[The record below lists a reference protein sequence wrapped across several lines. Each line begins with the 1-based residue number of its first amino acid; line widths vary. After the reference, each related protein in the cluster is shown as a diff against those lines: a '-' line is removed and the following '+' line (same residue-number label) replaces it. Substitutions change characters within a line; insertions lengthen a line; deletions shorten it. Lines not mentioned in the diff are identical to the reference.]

1 MRAGVRL
8 GKILGIPIFLDYSF
22 FLALIFVTWLLANN
36 VFPDEVQ
43 PDPATAVAWGMAL
56 VGAIVFFTSL
66 LMHELA
72 HSVAARMFGLHV
84 ANITLFVLGGVS
96 QIKEESRSATQEF
109 VIAFV
114 GPLTSA
120 LLGLGFIGLYYAV
133 GSARD
138 VVPQLLLWLGFMNV
152 VIAIFNMIPGFPLD
166 GGRVF
171 RSALW
176 GITGSY
182 DRSTRWAA
190 RVGQAF
196 AALFV
201 LFGAVSVLDL
211 NIGVGSTGFGG
222 LMFVL
227 IGFFLYN
234 AASQALRSLALQRQ
248 LATVHVRDVMS
259 TELRTVDGDA
269 RVRWVAPLR
278 DRLDPRLAYLITRA
292 GTVVGIAT
300 GASLL
305 LLDAARYEAAT
316 MAEVM
321 MPAGKITP
329 IGPEAS
335 GQEALRR
342 LQAENTPVLPVVED
356 GELLGLVGL
365 DQVAAALRADG
376 AGAG

>member
-152 VIAIFNMIPGFPLD
+152 VIAIFNMIPRFPPRRRPRLPIRPL
-166 GGRVF
+166 GHHRLLRPLHPLGRPRGAGLRRPLRPLWRRQRAGPEHRPGLHRLRWPDV
-171 RSALW
+171 RPHRLLSLQRRQPGPALP
-176 GITGSY
+176 GAAA
-182 DRSTRWAA
+182 AA
-190 RVGQAF
+190 RHGPRPRRHVHRTPHRRRRRPRPLGRPLARPPRPP
-196 AALFV
+196 ASPTSSPALAPSSASPPV
-201 LFGAVSVLDL
+201 PVSSS
-211 NIGVGSTGFGG
+211 STPP
-222 LMFVL
+222 
-227 IGFFLYN
+227 
-234 AASQALRSLALQRQ
+234 
-248 LATVHVRDVMS
+248 ATRPPP
-259 TELRTVDGDA
+259 
-269 RVRWVAPLR
+269 W
-278 DRLDPRLAYLITRA
+278 PR
-292 GTVVGIAT
+292 
-300 GASLL
+300 
-305 LLDAARYEAAT
+305 
-316 MAEVM
+316 
-321 MPAGKITP
+321 
-329 IGPEAS
+329 
-335 GQEALRR
+335 
-342 LQAENTPVLPVVED
+342 
-356 GELLGLVGL
+356 
-365 DQVAAALRADG
+365 
-376 AGAG
+376 